1 MSQDIYVVV
10 EHQRG
15 VIDDVTFEL
24 LGKGRALAGDAGG
37 ALIAVL
43 LGSGL
48 QDQVASLGIADRVIS
63 VDDPGLAEFNPESW
77 LAALD
82 VVLEAD
88 TPRLVLMAYTSMG
101 MDLASAVSIR
111 RNLPLV
117 SYAADV
123 AIEDGELIV
132 TSQMYG
138 GKIYAESVMEGASG
152 LVSAL
157 AGSWPSDAGRKDGA
171 PEVLSIAA
179 PAKVSETKVRFAA
192 LVEPE
197 GGDVDITQHEVLV
210 SVGRGI
216 QSEENI
222 EIAEALAKALGG
234 AVSASRPI
242 IDNKWLA
249 KTRQVGKSGLK
260 VKAKVYLALGISG
273 APEHIEGMKDSELII
288 AVNTDETAPIFEHA
302 HYGVTEDLFDIVPLL
317 TEKLSS

>member
-1 MSQDIYVVV
+1 MSQDIFVIV

-15 VIDDVTFEL
+15 VIDDVSFEL
-24 LGKGRALAGDAGG
+24 LGKGRALAGDTGG
-37 ALIAVL
+37 ALVAVL
-43 LGSGL
+43 LGAGL
-48 QDQVASLGIADRVIS
+48 QDRVASLGAADRVVM
-63 VDDPGLAEFNPESW
+63 VDDPGLAEFNPETW
-77 LAALD
+77 LGALGA
-82 VVLEAD
+82 VLEAQ
-88 TPRLVLMAYTSMG
+88 TPRLVLMAYTSIG
-101 MDLASAVSIR
+101 MDLASALSVR
-111 RNLPLV
+111 QDLPLV
-117 SYAADV
+117 SYAAEV
-123 AIEDGELIV
+123 AVEDSEVVV
-132 TSQMYG
+132 TSHMYG

-152 LVSAL
+152 LVSVL
-157 AGSWPSDAGRKDGA
+157 AGSWPADAGRQDGS
-171 PEVLSIAA
+171 PEVVNVAA
-179 PAKVSETKVRFAA
+179 PASVSEPKVRFLS

-222 EIAEALAKALGG
+222 EIAEALAKSLGG

-242 IDNKWLA
+242 IDNKWMA

-317 TEKLSS
+317 TEKLS